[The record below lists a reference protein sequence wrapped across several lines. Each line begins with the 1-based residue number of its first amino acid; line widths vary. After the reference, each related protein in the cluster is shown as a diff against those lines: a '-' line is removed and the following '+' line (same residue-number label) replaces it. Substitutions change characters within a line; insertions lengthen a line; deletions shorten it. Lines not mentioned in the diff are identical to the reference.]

1 MRSGKPE
8 RMRPTNL
15 PSARS
20 AVVWTR
26 GTPLWTMT
34 VNAGACAAA
43 RETDTPPS
51 RARNARPDLTSEAVI
66 ESQRESQRLAGGHR
80 LRHVQTEPSPID
92 AQAEVGEPAAQRREP
107 IGGEATRPAAHEPG
121 LSRVREDDEV
131 RALERE
137 RKLRA
142 LVLGGRGAIRPV
154 QREVTAVLGLGEDDA
169 IARGQVGVTERRV
182 DDVAVTRA
190 GPEAVPGEGIW
201 SPRRQPLLQRQRI
214 AADPAAAEEP
224 QLDASRRAHACVA
237 AEIEEQA
244 A

>member
-1 MRSGKPE
+1 
-8 RMRPTNL
+8 MRPTNL

-92 AQAEVGEPAAQRREP
+92 AQTEVGEPAAQRREP
-107 IGGEATRPAAHEPG
+107 IGGRARAKEPWVGSGARTDGGTAVSGTTAA
-121 LSRVREDDEV
+121 
-131 RALERE
+131 ERE
-137 RKLRA
+137 CSNRA
-142 LVLGGRGAIRPV
+142 RRNQPAVGSSRSFRV
-154 QREVTAVLGLGEDDA
+154 SNVT
-169 IARGQVGVTERRV
+169 
-182 DDVAVTRA
+182 
-190 GPEAVPGEGIW
+190 VP
-201 SPRRQPLLQRQRI
+201 
-214 AADPAAAEEP
+214 
-224 QLDASRRAHACVA
+224 ASVV
-237 AEIEEQA
+237 
-244 A
+244 